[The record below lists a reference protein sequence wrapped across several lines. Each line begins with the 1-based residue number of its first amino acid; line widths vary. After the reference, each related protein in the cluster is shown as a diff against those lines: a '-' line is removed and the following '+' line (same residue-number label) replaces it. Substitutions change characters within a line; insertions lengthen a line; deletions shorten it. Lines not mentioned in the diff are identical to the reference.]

1 MISNPHFLDSIREN
15 LSNHKRGTNW
25 FNQTEISSITEVMEQ
40 HKEGNSGIL
49 TLGELGE
56 INFPYFK
63 MGNIDSTK
71 LFGLDEL
78 ILFSF
83 YYTNRN
89 RYKKTLDLGANIGLH
104 TLVMKKLGFQ
114 VTSYEPDSVHLAQ
127 IEKVMNLND
136 LSTEGLTP
144 KAISDKCGAME
155 YIRILGNTTGSHL
168 LGSKNDVYGETE
180 VINVEVD
187 DILEVL
193 TQGNFDFVKMDVEGH
208 EAVLLNRITAQ
219 SIFKTDIMLEIG
231 SEANA
236 KEIFTILSD
245 KKIPAYAQKINWERV
260 EKLEDLPSHH
270 THGSLFLSMQGAPN
284 WNLQLK

>member
-1 MISNPHFLDSIREN
+1 MIDNPEFLNSIRIN
-15 LSNHKRGTNW
+15 SFNHKRGTDW
-25 FNQTEISSITEVMEQ
+25 FNQTEINSMTDIIKQ
-40 HKEGNSGIL
+40 HGNSGVL

-56 INFPYFK
+56 LKFPYFK
-63 MGNIDSTK
+63 MGNIDSSK

-114 VTSYEPDSVHLAQ
+114 VTSYEPDSVHLSQ
-127 IEKVMNLND
+127 IETVMKLND
-136 LSTEGLTP
+136 LSTDGLTP
-144 KAISDKCGAME
+144 KAISDKRGTME

-193 TQGNFDFVKMDVEGH
+193 GQGNFDLVKMDVEGH
-208 EAVLLNRITAQ
+208 EAILLKRITTQ
-219 SIFKTDIMLEIG
+219 SILKTDIMLEIG

-236 KEIFTILSD
+236 KEIFTILAD
-245 KKIPAYAQKINWERV
+245 KKISAYAQKINWERV

-284 WNLQLK
+284 WSTE